1 MKIYW
6 ASRHQLTEGQ
16 KRMLEDVFNP
26 SPDEKLEVV
35 EEKVTFTTSTG
46 LVDYIKY
53 RVDAPVVCVAGAVHY
68 LFAFSEHCKFYIF
81 ERDRNKNFSSLFY
94 VDGGDNTVTKVAG
107 EIGFSIDRTRPL
119 TTEEEQEEESS

>member
-16 KRMLEDVFNP
+16 KRMLEDVFFKPPEN
-26 SPDEKLEVV
+26 LEVV

-53 RVDAPVVCVAGAVHY
+53 RQDAPVVCVAGAVHY

-81 ERDRNKNFSSLFY
+81 ERDRNKNFSSLFH
-94 VDGGDNTVTKVAG
+94 VDGEDNTVTKVAG
-107 EIGFSIDRTRPL
+107 EMGFSIDRTQPL
-119 TTEEEQEEESS
+119 TTEEEQEEESP